1 MSVES
6 HMIRISDNA
15 SQPQIQEVLKTV
27 VGVGGRIEMVAGRI
41 IIASFDSAYA
51 GAIKKKKG
59 VALVGG
65 VNFRGRKIRKIT
77 KRVSR
82 EEQPDS

>member
-77 KRVSR
+77 KKVSR